1 MTTSEKI
8 AYIRNSYGLML
19 KQSSHEFLY
28 GAYLYDQG
36 LNEAWGLDGSISWQ
50 DQKEIAKEIEAVY
63 SVMVDKIKGSVNL
76 N

>member
-28 GAYLYDQG
+28 AAYQRSQTLI
-36 LNEAWGLDGSISWQ
+36 EAYSIDRTISQ
-50 DQKEIAKEIEAVY
+50 EDQKELAKEIEVIY
-63 SVMVDKIKGSVNL
+63 NVMTDKLKG
-76 N
+76 

>member
-28 GAYLYDQG
+28 GSYLYSQG

-50 DQKEIAKEIEAVY
+50 DQKELANEIHDVY
-63 SVMVDKIKGSVNL
+63 NVMVDKLKG
-76 N
+76 

>member
-28 GAYLYDQG
+28 GAFLRSDG
-36 LNEAWGLDGSISWQ
+36 LLEAWKMDKTISPE
-50 DQKEIAKEIEAVY
+50 DQITLAKEIEVIY
-63 SVMVDKIKGSVNL
+63 NVMTDKLKG
-76 N
+76 

>member
-28 GAYLYDQG
+28 GCYLYSQG

-50 DQKEIAKEIEAVY
+50 DQKELAKEIHDVY
-63 SVMVDKIKGSVNL
+63 TVMVDKLKS
-76 N
+76 

>member
-28 GAYLYDQG
+28 GAFLRSDG
-36 LNEAWGLDGSISWQ
+36 LLEAWRVDRTISPE
-50 DQKEIAKEIEAVY
+50 DQISLANEIEAVY
-63 SVMVDKIKGSVNL
+63 SVCVDKIKG
-76 N
+76 

>member
-28 GAYLYDQG
+28 AAYQRSLS
-36 LNEAWGLDGSISWQ
+36 LTEAWIMDRTISQ
-50 DQKEIAKEIEAVY
+50 ADEIELAKEIEAVY
-63 SVMVDKIKGSVNL
+63 NVMTDKLKG
-76 N
+76 

>member
-28 GAYLYDQG
+28 AAYQRSLS
-36 LNEAWGLDGSISWQ
+36 LVEAYSIDRTISQ
-50 DQKEIAKEIEAVY
+50 ADEIELAKEIEAIY
-63 SVMVDKIKGSVNL
+63 NLMTDKFIVKY
-76 N
+76 

>member
-28 GAYLYDQG
+28 AAYQRSLS
-36 LNEAWGLDGSISWQ
+36 LCEAYSIDRTISQ
-50 DQKEIAKEIEAVY
+50 ADEIELAKEIEAIY
-63 SVMVDKIKGSVNL
+63 NVMVDKLKG
-76 N
+76 

>member
-19 KQSSHEFLY
+19 RQSSHEFLY
-28 GAYLYDQG
+28 GCYLYSQG

-50 DQKEIAKEIEAVY
+50 DQKELAKEIEAIYNVCT
-63 SVMVDKIKGSVNL
+63 DKIKG
-76 N
+76 

>member
-19 KQSSHEFLY
+19 KQSSNEILY
-28 GAYLYDQG
+28 GAYLYSQG

-50 DQKEIAKEIEAVY
+50 DEKELAKEIESVY
-63 SVMVDKIKGSVNL
+63 SVMVDKIKG
-76 N
+76 

>member
-28 GAYLYDQG
+28 AAYQRSQTLV
-36 LNEAWGLDGSISWQ
+36 EAYSIDRTISYA
-50 DQKEIAKEIEAVY
+50 DEIELVKEIEDVY
-63 SVMVDKIKGSVNL
+63 SFCVDKLLASSLEG
-76 N
+76 

>member
-28 GAYLYDQG
+28 GCYLYSQG
-36 LNEAWGLDGSISWQ
+36 LNEAWGMDGSISWQ
-50 DQKEIAKEIEAVY
+50 DQKELAKEIYDMY
-63 SVMVDKIKGSVNL
+63 SVCVDKIKG
-76 N
+76 

>member
-28 GAYLYDQG
+28 GAYLYSQG
-36 LNEAWGLDGSISWQ
+36 LNEAWGLDGSISGQ
-50 DQKEIAKEIEAVY
+50 DQKELAKEIYDVY
-63 SVMVDKIKGSVNL
+63 SVMVDKIKG
-76 N
+76 

>member
-28 GAYLYDQG
+28 GAFQRSETLV
-36 LNEAWGLDGSISWQ
+36 EAWGLDGSISWQ
-50 DQKEIAKEIEAVY
+50 DQKELAKEIEAIYNVCT
-63 SVMVDKIKGSVNL
+63 DKIKG
-76 N
+76 

>member
-28 GAYLYDQG
+28 ASFERSETLV
-36 LNEAWGLDGSISWQ
+36 EAWALDGSISWQ
-50 DQKEIAKEIEAVY
+50 DRKELAKEIEAVY
-63 SVMVDKIKGSVNL
+63 NL
-76 N
+76 SLDRLKQ

>member
-28 GAYLYDQG
+28 GAFQRSETL
-36 LNEAWGLDGSISWQ
+36 LESWALDGSISLQ
-50 DQKEIAKEIEAVY
+50 DQKEIAKEIESVY
-63 SVMVDKIKGSVNL
+63 SICVDKLKG
-76 N
+76 

>member
-8 AYIRNSYGLML
+8 AYIRKSYGLML

-28 GAYLYDQG
+28 GCYVYSQG

-50 DQKEIAKEIEAVY
+50 DQKELANEIHDVY
-63 SVMVDKIKGSVNL
+63 NVCTDKLKG
-76 N
+76 

>member
-28 GAYLYDQG
+28 GCYLYSQG
-36 LNEAWGLDGSISWQ
+36 LNEAWALDGSISGQ
-50 DQKEIAKEIEAVY
+50 DQITLAKEIESVY
-63 SVMVDKIKGSVNL
+63 SVMVDKIKG
-76 N
+76 

>member
-28 GAYLYDQG
+28 GAYLYSQG
-36 LNEAWGLDGSISWQ
+36 LNEAWALDRSILWQ
-50 DQKEIAKEIEAVY
+50 DQKELAKEITNIYNVCT
-63 SVMVDKIKGSVNL
+63 DKIKG
-76 N
+76 

>member
-28 GAYLYDQG
+28 AAYQRSQTLVEAYSIDRTISQTDEIG
-36 LNEAWGLDGSISWQ
+36 L
-50 DQKEIAKEIEAVY
+50 AKEIEAVY
-63 SVMVDKIKGSVNL
+63 NVMADKIKG
-76 N
+76 

>member
-28 GAYLYDQG
+28 GVYLYSQG

-50 DQKEIAKEIEAVY
+50 DQKELAKEIEAIYNVCT
-63 SVMVDKIKGSVNL
+63 DKLKG
-76 N
+76 